1 MKKIIRNN
9 IARLLVPALM
19 MPLAAIITHI
29 WRAKGTGL
37 TSGFTATVHTI
48 WAVFGYLFALLLICA
63 MTAAINDI
71 VTKHKNKKNQ

>member
-9 IARLLVPALM
+9 IDLIITAVILL
-19 MPLAAIITHI
+19 PLAAVIALIWITRQPGI
-29 WRAKGTGL
+29 TG
-37 TSGFTATVHTI
+37 GFAATIHTI

-71 VTKHKNKKNQ
+71 VTKHKNKKKR